1 MLRELQ
7 ATNFKSEDIFVRSGL
22 IFEEKFS
29 IYGREIIYICLNCDL
44 YRSSENPEIL
54 YIFLLYSN

>member
-7 ATNFKSEDIFVRSGL
+7 ATNFKSEDIFVRSGN

-29 IYGREIIYICLNCDL
+29 IHGREIIYICLNCDL

-54 YIFLLYSN
+54 YIFLLYQ